1 MLEKELEIV
10 ISLAR
15 TAGNIILDFYATDFL
30 IEEKIF
36 ADNFSEPVTIADR
49 TASKIIVEGLAD
61 TFPADGILSEEEFDD
76 QKRLAKSRVWIID
89 PLDGTK
95 GFVEKTGDFAV
106 QIGLAENGESILGVV
121 FLPLEDI
128 LYFAAKEKG
137 AWLVETGDAPKRLQ
151 VSDKTEFAEMNL
163 AVSKNHR
170 SPKMNRIVGDF
181 GLKKEIKRGSV
192 GLKVGLIAR
201 KICDLYIHLSP
212 RTKHWDTCAPE
223 IILREAGGNL
233 TDIFGEKIIYNTAD
247 VHNHNGVLASNTAAH
262 NLTVARLKPLLKE
275 FGRLKIK
282 QKSSESKL

>member
-1 MLEKELEIV
+1 MLEKELETAIT
-10 ISLAR
+10 LAR
-15 TAGNIILDFYATDFL
+15 TAGETILDFYATDFL

-36 ADNFSEPVTIADR
+36 GDNFSEPVTIADR
-49 TASKIIVEGLAD
+49 TASKIIVESLAD
-61 TFPADGILSEEEFDD
+61 AFPADGILSEEEFDD
-76 QKRLAKSRVWIID
+76 QERLTKSRVWIID

-121 FLPLEDI
+121 FLPLEDA
-128 LYFAAKEKG
+128 LYFAAKAKG
-137 AWLVETGDAPKRLQ
+137 AWLIEKNDAPKRLQ
-151 VSDKTEFAEMNL
+151 VSDETNFAEMNL

-181 GLKKEIKRGSV
+181 NLKKEIRRGSV

-201 KICDLYIHLSP
+201 RICDLYIHLSP

-223 IILREAGGNL
+223 IILKEAGGKL
-233 TDIFGEKIIYNTAD
+233 TDIFGEKIVYNTTD

-262 NLTVARLKPLLKE
+262 DLAVARLKPLLTE
-275 FGRLKIK
+275 FGRLKIN
-282 QKSSESKL
+282 QKS